1 MSVSC
6 QSHRFRDVP
15 ATSAPT
21 GGTAASAGAHAFGL
35 DHCDGR
41 LRHQISHK
49 RLGRFWFFAVRRD
62 TCCVH
67 DLPLYFGREWANHV
81 QAGIVQHVKEEY
93 GELGVAVGNRLDDL
107 RGRWLR
113 LALGFHLLGD
123 ELVYAGKLGAGGAR
137 RYRGD
142 RLRLEQGLLESLRRA
157 NVGFRR
163 TRADRDADTYPG
175 DVGRRFWRDLCPR
188 GSVFPNILRHDT
200 KIEWTTARGHL
211 DQFRGRA
218 IANNDLMA

>member
-1 MSVSC
+1 MGDAYTPTANYRLACVAESAMERITDSSRTSRHVPLVPIASFQRC
-6 QSHRFRDVP
+6 ARYFRF
-15 ATSAPT
+15 TPT

-41 LRHQISHK
+41 LRHQIGHK
-49 RLGRFWFFAVRRD
+49 RLGRFWFFAVRGD
-62 TCCVH
+62 TCCVD

-113 LALGFHLLGD
+113 LGLGFHLLGNAKT
-123 ELVYAGKLGAGGAR
+123 LVYGGKLGTGGAR

-142 RLRLEQGLLESLRRA
+142 RLRLEQRLLESLRRA

-163 TRADRDADTYPG
+163 TRADRDADTYI
-175 DVGRRFWRDLCPR
+175 RDA
-188 GSVFPNILRHDT
+188 S
-200 KIEWTTARGHL
+200 IE
-211 DQFRGRA
+211 
-218 IANNDLMA
+218 